1 MKFSRLI
8 AAGVAAAGLTFA
20 SAANAA
26 VIVGAGPADANGTEA
41 KTLLSSLGND
51 IRFTF
56 VSKDAGFTSFLS
68 LVFGGQFIFDNNVA
82 AGTSVVANG
91 PASGAEILMS
101 ILTGPLSGPQ
111 TWFSGAA
118 ANNVDGFVHA
128 TITALGGGVFRV
140 AFEDLRLPAGPS
152 RPGEPDYNDFVFDVQ
167 EIPVPGAALLLL
179 SGIAGLGFAGR
190 RKAVA

>member
-1 MKFSRLI
+1 MKFSRLM

-26 VIVGAGPADANGTEA
+26 VLVAAGPPDANMTA
-41 KTLLSSLGND
+41 ANTLLSSNGADL
-51 IRFTF
+51 RFTF

-68 LVFGGQFIFDNNVA
+68 LVFGGQMIFDNNVA
-82 AGTSVVANG
+82 VGTSVVANG
-91 PASGAEILMS
+91 PMSGAEILMS
-101 ILTGPLSGPQ
+101 ILTGPVSAPN

-118 ANNVDGFVHA
+118 SNNADGFVHA
-128 TITALGGGVFRV
+128 TITAIGGGVFRV
-140 AFEDLRLPAGPS
+140 AFEDLSLPAGPG

-179 SGIAGLGFAGR
+179 SGIAGLGFAAR
-190 RKAVA
+190 RKAAV